1 MTKTL
6 AAVKALD
13 RAKAVYEDDGYV
25 LRLEQ
30 QLPPPFDDFVAD
42 AVARRAD
49 ELVVIEVR
57 SADMAVG
64 TRDRLARLADI
75 LAAEPGWRLDIVT
88 YEPETRPPD
97 PEFDDIV
104 RRVDEARRL
113 ADVSSDA
120 AVMLIWSSIEGALL
134 RLSKNRGVAPDSP
147 IPPRTLIHDLAIHG
161 LLSDNQAARLDD
173 FARVTNDIAH
183 GMPSD
188 PMPPD
193 LLDWLARFA
202 LAAADD
208 RTATVEDMVEWF
220 TANYTSPDDAALFY
234 DKEAGDYFWMGTGP
248 HYPDDV
254 LRCRFDFALDSDIDE
269 ATRDLQRTS
278 LYWAQNARLDSL
290 HE

>member
-6 AAVKALD
+6 AAIKALD

-25 LRLEQ
+25 LSFDQ
-30 QLPPPFDDFVAD
+30 HLPPPFDGFVAD

-49 ELVVIEVR
+49 ELVVIEAR
-57 SADMAVG
+57 SSDMADG

-88 YEPETRPPD
+88 YEPEKRPPD
-97 PEFDDIV
+97 PELDDIV
-104 RRVDEARRL
+104 RRVKEAQRL
-113 ADVSSDA
+113 VDVSSDA
-120 AVMLIWSSIEGALL
+120 AAMLIWSSIEGALL
-134 RLSKNRGVAPDSP
+134 RLSKSRGVAPDSP

-173 FARVTNDIAH
+173 FARLRADIAH
-183 GMPSD
+183 GMPSG
-188 PMPPD
+188 PLPSD

-202 LAAADD
+202 LAASDN

-220 TANYTSPDDAALFY
+220 MDNYTSPDHAALFY
-234 DKEAGDYFWMGTGP
+234 DKEEGDYFWMGTGP
-248 HYPDDV
+248 HYPEDV
-254 LRCRFDFALDSDIDE
+254 LRCHFDIALDADIEE
-269 ATRDLQRTS
+269 AAKELQQTS
-278 LYWAQNARLDSL
+278 LSWAQNASLNSL